1 MSNILLFKPKAEL
14 DARANLEAFI
24 AMCRDKLTV
33 FGADLDWDSHAW
45 PKVCNFTVMGAPSRG
60 YSQEQLLSAEII
72 PFAKAYMRYQQGH
85 NKAQKRN
92 QGYSVRRKSLVAG
105 QRQGRYHLG

>member
-14 DARANLEAFI
+14 DARANLDAFI

-33 FGADLDWDSHAW
+33 FGVNLDWESHAW

-60 YSQEQLLSAEII
+60 Y
-72 PFAKAYMRYQQGH
+72 
-85 NKAQKRN
+85 
-92 QGYSVRRKSLVAG
+92 
-105 QRQGRYHLG
+105 